1 MIPGR
6 RIVLTASRAE
16 MSQYGP
22 EVGDPADAFLA
33 FTSTFPQ
40 RYVRLFIGRYF
51 APMNDAGGQSK
62 FAPYSLRKIEAA
74 LGGEGSAGDVVV
86 CHPDNLRKFVGP
98 RTEVVGITAM
108 DPLGRGYVSVT
119 YNSLIP
125 FGKVTVNEAEF
136 RRLMNR
142 VSSLKEKHFFKVV
155 VGGAGAWQIERSNL
169 QAAFGIDTLVHGRAD
184 ADLSTTMDRII
195 AGSAPPVV
203 HARPAALRPEGL
215 IPTIRKP
222 AIYGDVEI
230 TRGCGRGCAFCSP
243 HLVPGESVPLEEVM
257 KEVEVNIRGG
267 TDSIFTI
274 TDDLFLYGS
283 KDKFIPNRRAIV
295 DLFESIAGYP
305 GVKWIHLSHASLA
318 PVTIDGR
325 LLPELAP
332 VLVAKSSRSL
342 RGKRYATAEVGIES
356 GSVGIM
362 RKYMKGKAAPLN
374 IDDWPRIVREGIA
387 LFNENDIYPL
397 GTFIVGWPGETER
410 EATETAELMDSL
422 HAQGAKLFYTPVLFI
437 PIDQTPMEGAEP
449 ALFKNLSRT
458 QLYIIERCWEYN
470 VEFWGSEIPAP
481 WIRIVG
487 LAARTAGMWR
497 RLTGRR
503 PTYIHDRL
511 GRFLMR
517 AKLPRDPGIRDRRSG
532 S

>member
-1 MIPGR
+1 MIPGY

-22 EVGDPADAFLA
+22 EVGDPADPFLA
-33 FTSTFPQ
+33 FCGTFP
-40 RYVRLFIGRYF
+40 RPYVNLILRKYLT
-51 APMNDAGGQSK
+51 PMNEADGRAR

-74 LGGEGSAGDVVV
+74 LSGHGGEDEVII
-86 CHPDNLRKFVGP
+86 CHPDNLKEFIGYQ
-98 RTEVVGITAM
+98 TEVVGITAM
-108 DPLGRGYVSVT
+108 DPLGLGYVSVT

-125 FGKVTVNEAEF
+125 FGKETVNESEF
-136 RRLMNR
+136 RRLMSQ
-142 VSSLKEKHFFKVV
+142 VASLKKKHPFRVV
-155 VGGAGAWQIERSNL
+155 VGGEGTWQIERSSL
-169 QAAFGIDTLVHGRAD
+169 QAALGIDTLVYGRAD
-184 ADLSTTMDRII
+184 AELSTTMERII
-195 AGSAPPVV
+195 AGPTLPVV
-203 HARPAALRPEGL
+203 HFDQDSPHQADKVPL
-215 IPTIRKP
+215 IKGP

-243 HLVPGESVPLEEVM
+243 NLARGYSVPLKDVM
-257 KEVEVNIRGG
+257 REVEVNIRGG

-295 DLFESIAGYP
+295 NLYETIAGYP

-318 PVTIDGR
+318 PVSIDVK

-332 VLVAKSSRSL
+332 VLVGRSSRSL
-342 RGKRYATAEVGIES
+342 QGKRYATVEVGIES

-397 GTFIVGWPGETER
+397 GTIVVGWPGETEK
-410 EATETAELMDSL
+410 EASETAELMDSL
-422 HAQGAKLFYTPVLFI
+422 HAQGAKMFYTPILFI
-437 PIDQTPMEGAEP
+437 PIEKTLLEKAEP
-449 ALFKNLSRT
+449 ASLKDLSPT

-470 VEFWGSEIPAP
+470 VEFWGSEIPEI
-481 WIRIVG
+481 WIRIIG
-487 LAARTAGMWR
+487 LAAKTVGIWR
-497 RLTGRR
+497 RLKGTE

-517 AKLPRDPGIRDRRSG
+517 TKIPCDPGLCDRRSRF
-532 S
+532 